1 MNKAAAY
8 LKKSEWSM
16 GNGQCPE
23 CCGVSAKWFGHSLH
37 TTAGSIGHQKKC
49 ALAKALRAVGVRPL
63 MMGDF
68 KSDME
73 FELCLT
79 ESGFVGARQKTKDGC
94 PRWRAMIEQ
103 YNVGG
108 QG

>member
-1 MNKAAAY
+1 
-8 LKKSEWSM
+8 
-16 GNGQCPE
+16 
-23 CCGVSAKWFGHSLH
+23 
-37 TTAGSIGHQKKC
+37 
-49 ALAKALRAVGVRPL
+49 